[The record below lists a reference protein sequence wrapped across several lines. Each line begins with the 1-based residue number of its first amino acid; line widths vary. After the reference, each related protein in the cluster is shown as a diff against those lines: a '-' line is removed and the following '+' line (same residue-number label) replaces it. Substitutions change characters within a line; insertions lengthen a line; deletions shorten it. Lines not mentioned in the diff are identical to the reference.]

1 MNKKSHSEIAN
12 KNLMFLIITIFATM
26 TFMLRVSS
34 ALSTIKGMGTLDN
47 IQYTIFYLKITVT
60 NDLFGKHNYLY
71 NIFNY
76 PLIPISIGV
85 IYNIYIVVKNYINRN
100 KISA

>member
-1 MNKKSHSEIAN
+1 MNDKAHSKIAS
-12 KNLMFLIITIFATM
+12 KNLTFLIITIFATM
-26 TFMLRVSS
+26 TFMLQVCS
-34 ALSTIKGMGTLDN
+34 ALSTIKGMGTLNN
-47 IQYTIFYLKITVT
+47 IQYTIFQLKITVT

-85 IYNIYIVVKNYINRN
+85 IYNIYIVVKNYINEN
-100 KISA
+100 KTRA